1 MNTPKVKNA
10 SGDINVIIVVSAV
23 LITLVIGLYFFFQK
37 DDDIE
42 KIKTPSPSYVSLSPS
57 DNTPAPQE
65 DATQEEIL
73 QTLFKTIDKDNNDV
87 ISFDEMF
94 LEMGPD
100 ASENTR
106 NTNQQIFNSLDIDN
120 SGSLSMA
127 EFTSGNIKI
136 Q

>member
-1 MNTPKVKNA
+1 MNAPKVKNA
-10 SGDINVIIVVSAV
+10 SGDINVIIVVSVV
-23 LITLVIGLYFFFQK
+23 LIILVIGLYFFFQK

-42 KIKTPSPSYVSLSPS
+42 KIKTLSPSYVSLSPS

-73 QTLFKTIDKDNNDV
+73 QTFFKTIDKDNNDV

-94 LEMGPD
+94 AEMGPD
-100 ASENTR
+100 SPEDASR
-106 NTNQQIFNSLDIDN
+106 RVIFNSLDVDN

-127 EFTSGNIKI
+127 EFVSGNITI